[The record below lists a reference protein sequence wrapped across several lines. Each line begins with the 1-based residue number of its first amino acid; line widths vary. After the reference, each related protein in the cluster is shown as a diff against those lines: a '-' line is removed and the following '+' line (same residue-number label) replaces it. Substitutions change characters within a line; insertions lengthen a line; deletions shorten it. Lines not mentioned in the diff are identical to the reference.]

1 MLFWARSVMPQD
13 GESFDLADGGRTGFV
28 PAVFAR
34 SLEEA
39 EKYRELLDD
48 HDIPAIVGSDQD
60 DEEGVEKKLRGRGM
74 TRGVPV
80 LVPEVLLDEASEV
93 IADREEVD
101 EFETAED
108 DLAEDED
115 DEDDEF
121 ELTEELDLENEEQF
135 EDDDELLEDEVDED
149 PDENESDDEEF

>member
-1 MLFWARSVMPQD
+1 MPQE
-13 GESFDLADGGRTGFV
+13 GESFDLAGDRRTDFV

-34 SLEEA
+34 SFEEA
-39 EKYRELLDD
+39 ERYRELLDD
-48 HDIPAIVGSDQD
+48 HDIPAIIGN
-60 DEEGVEKKLRGRGM
+60 DEEDEEKVGKKSKGRGM

-93 IADREEVD
+93 IADREEID

-115 DEDDEF
+115 EEDDEF
-121 ELTEELDLENEEQF
+121 ELTEELDLEDEEQF
-135 EDDDELLEDEVDED
+135 EDDDELFEDEVDED
-149 PDENESDDEEF
+149 SDEDELDDDEEF